1 LVVFV
6 VYSTIPSE
14 EEGQGAGAG
23 GVGGAGGG
31 GGGAVRYT
39 LSQK

>member
-23 GVGGAGGG
+23 VGGGAGG